1 MFTHRGSYNSRTHN
15 VRHCQTLSRLMK
27 PRSVNCEFVVAVKRC
42 KIARL
47 IFPNNI
53 GINARYYFIYYI
65 LLYIFTTTSSKY
77 ISTHII
83 YIFVKTAPTSENFM
97 VNSRCRQST
106 CLLRKPAS
114 EWRMVLGVHFL
125 PENSVFRCT
134 YNGRQR
140 FALLTLGLLEAGT
153 WNRTKMWLGF
163 SPNPQKDKGIHYQGR
178 EKICSMQFKYV
189 WLSLIVFFRTSNTVN
204 NTTQTAGLKLVA
216 PSSVSFTNLILH
228 GHGNAVLDKY
238 IYCQASR
245 FTLGTC
251 FIRVG
256 TRL

>member
-1 MFTHRGSYNSRTHN
+1 MSKQY
-15 VRHCQTLSRLMK
+15 
-27 PRSVNCEFVVAVKRC
+27 
-42 KIARL
+42 
-47 IFPNNI
+47 
-53 GINARYYFIYYI
+53 RYKCSLLFFIYY
-65 LLYIFTTTSSKY
+65 YIFLL
-77 ISTHII
+77 I
-83 YIFVKTAPTSENFM
+83 YIHNESTSPH
-97 VNSRCRQST
+97 SQSIY
-106 CLLRKPAS
+106 LLKPLRHQRIYGKFRRKPAS
-114 EWRMVLGVHFL
+114 EWRIGVHFL